1 MPVHSKSSRVLVNE
15 HSYSAKLNGIQ
26 LQWQRQMG
34 ESTAFAD
41 EGTKWVP
48 GLVNA
53 SMTLEGR
60 WESGTTV
67 HDELNAAVGTDN
79 GLLVT
84 AGPDG
89 LAVGKPVYLSVGDIS
104 NYEVPASV
112 SEVVGFTCE
121 AQGDD
126 GADWGASLHDLT
138 AETATGN
145 GTSVDN
151 AASSANGGVATLHVT
166 AASGTTPSA
175 TVKVQH
181 SSDDSVWVDLIT
193 FTAAT
198 TSTSERK
205 TVTGTVNRYV
215 RGQWTISGTSP
226 SFTFVAAFARR

>member
-15 HSYSAKLNGIQ
+15 LSFSAKLNAVS
-26 LQWQRQMG
+26 LAYQRQLG
-34 ESTAFAD
+34 ESTAFTDDGA
-41 EGTKWVP
+41 KWVP
-48 GLVNA
+48 GLSSA
-53 SMTLEGR
+53 SLTLSGR
-60 WESGTTV
+60 WEAGASV
-67 HDELNAAVGTDN
+67 HDEITSAVGTDN

-89 LAVGKPVYLSVGDIS
+89 LAVGKPVYLAAGDIT
-104 NYEVPASV
+104 NYDIPSSV
-112 SEVVGFTCE
+112 SEVVGFTTE

-126 GADWGASLHDLT
+126 GADWGVSLHDLT
-138 AETATGN
+138 AVTTTAN

-181 SSDDSVWVDLIT
+181 SVDNSVWVDLIT

-198 TSTSERK
+198 TATSERK
-205 TVTGTVNRYV
+205 TVTGMVNRYV
-215 RGQWTISGTSP
+215 RGQWTVSGTSP
-226 SFTFVAAFARR
+226 SFTFVTAFARR